1 MLPCQSQFFLL
12 HVEGNRFGDFHFV
25 VFYVCD
31 RSVFFYS
38 GKRIQVSFQTMFRQ
52 FLSDDR
58 VVIPEDESIVRGLVL
73 GNAEFSVDVILH
85 TVVVAIKMVRS
96 DVHQYGDVRTKVIHI
111 IQLERAKFDNII
123 VMVIFGYLQSK
134 TFADVA
140 CQTYVQTCAFEN
152 VVDQGSRCSLS
163 VRTCNTDHFG
173 ISIASGK
180 LNLGDHRCALSFQFQ
195 DDWGIIRDTGA
206 FDNLVGIQNELFGMV
221 SFFPGNMMAVEKFLI
236 FVLDGGHVRNKRL
249 KSFYFCEYGCT
260 CAAFASS

>member
-1 MLPCQSQFFLL
+1 M
-12 HVEGNRFGDFHFV
+12 
-25 VFYVCD
+25 
-31 RSVFFYS
+31 
-38 GKRIQVSFQTMFRQ
+38 SFQTVFLQ

-96 DVHQYGDVRTKVIHI
+96 DVHQYGDVRTEVIHI

-152 VVDQGSRCSLS
+152 VVDQGSCCSLS

>member
-1 MLPCQSQFFLL
+1 MLPCQSQFLLL

-25 VFYVCD
+25 IFYVCD

-38 GKRIQVSFQTMFRQ
+38 GKRIQVSFQTVFRQ

-96 DVHQYGDVRTKVIHI
+96 DVHQYGDVRTEVIHI
-111 IQLERAKFDNII
+111 IQLERAKFDNIVI
-123 VMVIFGYLQSK
+123 VVIFGYLQSK
-134 TFADVA
+134 AFADVA

-152 VVDQGSRCSLS
+152 MVDQGSRCGLP

-180 LNLGDHRCALSFQFQ
+180 LNF
-195 DDWGIIRDTGA
+195 
-206 FDNLVGIQNELFGMV
+206 
-221 SFFPGNMMAVEKFLI
+221 
-236 FVLDGGHVRNKRL
+236 
-249 KSFYFCEYGCT
+249 
-260 CAAFASS
+260 